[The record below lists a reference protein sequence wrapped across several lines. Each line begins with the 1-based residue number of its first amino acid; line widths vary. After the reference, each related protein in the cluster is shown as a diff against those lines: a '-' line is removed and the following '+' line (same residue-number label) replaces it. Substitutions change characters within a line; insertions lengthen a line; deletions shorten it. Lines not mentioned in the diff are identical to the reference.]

1 MWRTQFEKRS
11 GEKSI
16 KMECGTRLGVY
27 HFLLL
32 LSAAQILAI
41 GKFVLFLGWIVKNN
55 NIFYCVAQNYHLLL
69 DVEFVRETLFN
80 LEEFC
85 FVLMHIIPN
94 TIKNKNL

>member
-1 MWRTQFEKRS
+1 
-11 GEKSI
+11 
-16 KMECGTRLGVY
+16 MECGTRLGVY

-41 GKFVLFLGWIVKNN
+41 GEFVLFLGWIVKKKNN
-55 NIFYCVAQNYHLLL
+55 NIIYIFYCVAQLPLIIL
-69 DVEFVRETLFN
+69 QVEFVRETLFN

-94 TIKNKNL
+94 KIKNKNL